1 MIRKTVYILIF
12 ILFPAFLNASNFV
25 PSINETLVYEVS
37 YMGIKLGTIKIVTE
51 KLTKENGKDVYET
64 KAYIDSYKGIPFV
77 DIHVIYDSF
86 IDKSFTFSHKFFGN
100 LKSNDYWD
108 VHKIFFNYDKN
119 NIYIS
124 KENKDG
130 KYFENSIMINKKNYH
145 DGLSLFFLARKFL
158 QVDKQVL
165 VPTIIDK
172 DTVTTKINFKNF
184 KESIN
189 IDKVSYPIKTVYF
202 DGIAYWTGV
211 YGLSGEFEGWFSDD
225 EARIPIRAKMKLYLG
240 SVNIEL
246 INWKRNGWQ
255 PPK

>member
-1 MIRKTVYILIF
+1 MKYIIYLLI
-12 ILFPAFLNASNFV
+12 LLLTSSNLLAASFKPQV
-25 PSINETLVYEVS
+25 GESLLYEVS
-37 YMGIKLGTIKIVTE
+37 YMGIKFGSIKIVTE
-51 KLTKENGKDVYET
+51 NQTKEDGKDVYIT
-64 KAYIDSYKGIPFV
+64 KAFIDSYKGIPFL
-77 DIHVIYDSF
+77 DMHVIYTSYM
-86 IDKSFTFSHKFFGN
+86 DKSCTFSNKFFGN

-108 VHKIFFNYDKN
+108 IHKIFFNYAQN

-130 KYFENSIMINKKNYH
+130 KYFQTSIMTDRKNFN

-158 QVDKQVL
+158 DAGKQIT

-184 KESIN
+184 KESIKIEKIN
-189 IDKVSYPIKTVYF
+189 EPVKTIYF
-202 DGIAYWTGV
+202 NGMAYWTGV

-240 SVNIEL
+240 SVTIEL
-246 INWKRNGWQ
+246 ISWKRSGWQ